1 MINTKD
7 DIIKVLLSNK
17 EKILSFKIERIGL
30 FGSFRNETSNK
41 ESDIDLLVEF
51 QQGKKTFKN
60 YTGAYLFLKD
70 VLQKEIDFLT
80 PEALSP
86 YIGKHILKSVDYVS
100 FDN

>member
-1 MINTKD
+1 MIHTKH
-7 DIIKVLLSNK
+7 DIIQVLLSHK
-17 EKILSFKIERIGL
+17 EEIRSFKIDRIGL
-30 FGSFRNETSNK
+30 FGSFNNGNNNN

-51 QQGKKTFKN
+51 EHGKKTFKN

-86 YIGKHILKSVDYVS
+86 YVGEHILKSIDYVS
-100 FDN
+100 FNN